1 MRIPASSIRVRL
13 WIERV
18 ERASDL
24 VRERE
29 KERESRR
36 KGGRKK
42 RHVVGRWRA
51 KERRERWRKES
62 TQRLAG
68 IGYKRVGRHVGA
80 TEVFYACQMRV
91 LVSDLTLNSL
101 HDPRGSAIRSLSSRG
116 IESEPFALR
125 IHPPRLCKRIV
136 PCVYHVEMR
145 LRRWNLIFIR
155 PNHFGSLRNRL
166 KRVARINGLLR
177 SIITNTNELGF
188 FGIQL
193 SPSLPLQERVW
204 SPHPRFWVTY
214 EAILCKWNRARERW
228 CWPYER
234 SFRFARMP
242 PCWIIRSAWFKPTG
256 HPVTTIVRHRAICI
270 IVAETA
276 YSPRIFIVRAT
287 IRFCRRHER
296 GYPNL
301 LPTMPVYHDPSIA
314 RHSRQFVC
322 FSATKYKFVRSSYRS
337 FDPFIEVKTTSIK
350 RVYS

>member
-101 HDPRGSAIRSLSSRG
+101 HDPRESAIHSLSSRG

-125 IHPPRLCKRIV
+125 IHPPPRLCKRIV

-145 LRRWNLIFIR
+145 LRR
-155 PNHFGSLRNRL
+155 
-166 KRVARINGLLR
+166 
-177 SIITNTNELGF
+177 
-188 FGIQL
+188 
-193 SPSLPLQERVW
+193 
-204 SPHPRFWVTY
+204 
-214 EAILCKWNRARERW
+214 
-228 CWPYER
+228 
-234 SFRFARMP
+234 
-242 PCWIIRSAWFKPTG
+242 
-256 HPVTTIVRHRAICI
+256 
-270 IVAETA
+270 
-276 YSPRIFIVRAT
+276 
-287 IRFCRRHER
+287 
-296 GYPNL
+296 
-301 LPTMPVYHDPSIA
+301 
-314 RHSRQFVC
+314 
-322 FSATKYKFVRSSYRS
+322 
-337 FDPFIEVKTTSIK
+337 
-350 RVYS
+350 